1 MFSQHKENCEVL
13 LDDPKIGGEDI
24 KGYVKNAIRNLLHY
38 NIDVHSI
45 RLISEFPVD
54 GLKCISKFSHIVQ
67 T

>member
-1 MFSQHKENCEVL
+1 MEIMFSQHKENCEVL

-45 RLISEFPVD
+45 RLIYEFPVD
-54 GLKCISKFSHIVQ
+54 
-67 T
+67 